1 MKNGIYALAMLAGL
15 SLAVADD
22 VLSRVGSSTE
32 GMHRAALE
40 GIESQRFYLSSVTG
54 QLKIRLCKAIPPAER
69 GAVVTAV
76 GEVVKSYLMSGKF
89 DDDYTK
95 WVEGTYSD
103 SNKPD
108 FNDPIWK
115 QRAES
120 KYKEVEDS
128 YRQLSGMGQDIF
140 AIILEPQIA
149 AYDSYA
155 QVLANAD
162 ENTAAMFR
170 QMGITPD
177 KARTG
182 KKDLEAIRDLAKT
195 DKNQATQKLARFMSD
210 TLLEMD
216 FLSEQKNYNDDQQ
229 NREQRLALDKKQRI
243 RDFLK
248 EFLTLSED
256 IDFEAKLLPKGNDG
270 KQRFANP
277 EYERKSHTWR
287 MLYRAG
293 KEPVTAARAFSQMWL
308 EELE

>member
-1 MKNGIYALAMLAGL
+1 MKNGIYALVMLAGL

-22 VLSRVGSSTE
+22 VLSRVGSTTE
-32 GMHRAALE
+32 RMHRAALE
-40 GIESQRFYLSSVTG
+40 GIESQRFYLSDVTR
-54 QLKIRLCKAIPPAER
+54 QLNIRLCRAIPAAER

-89 DDDYTK
+89 DDDFTK

-103 SNKPD
+103 SEKPD
-108 FNDPIWK
+108 FNDPKWK
-115 QRAES
+115 ERAER

-149 AYDSYA
+149 AYDSYT
-155 QVLANAD
+155 QILANAD
-162 ENTAAMFR
+162 ESTAAMFR
-170 QMGITPD
+170 QMGVTLD

-195 DKNQATQKLARFMSD
+195 DKNKATQKLSRFMAD
-210 TLLEMD
+210 TILEME
-216 FLSEQKNYNDDQQ
+216 FFNEQKIYNDDQQ

-243 RDFLK
+243 SEFLK

-270 KQRFANP
+270 RQRFANP

-293 KEPVTAARAFSQMWL
+293 KEPVTAARAFAQKWL
-308 EELE
+308 AELE